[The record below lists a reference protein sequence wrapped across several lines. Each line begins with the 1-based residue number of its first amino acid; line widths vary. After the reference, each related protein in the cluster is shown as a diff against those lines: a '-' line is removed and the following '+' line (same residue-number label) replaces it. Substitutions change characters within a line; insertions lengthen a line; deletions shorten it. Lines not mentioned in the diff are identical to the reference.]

1 MEGPYGWPIQKV
13 LYEIQGAEYIRTP
26 EVEKELSVLQDMVE
40 NGKYNTDEFRYKLSS
55 LEDAIGIADADLA
68 LIRMEVI
75 RKRKKDEAIK

>member
-1 MEGPYGWPIQKV
+1 
-13 LYEIQGAEYIRTP
+13 
-26 EVEKELSVLQDMVE
+26 MVE